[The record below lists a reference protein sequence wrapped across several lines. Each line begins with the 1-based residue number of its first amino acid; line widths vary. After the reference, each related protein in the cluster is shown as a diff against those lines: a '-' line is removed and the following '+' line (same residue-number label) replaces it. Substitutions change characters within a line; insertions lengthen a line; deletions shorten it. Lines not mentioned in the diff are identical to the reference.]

1 MAKIITIVNQKGG
14 VGKTTTAVNLGAYLN
29 KYGKNVLLIDL
40 DPQANATSG
49 VGIDHKNLEQS
60 IYHTLISLVPIKDII
75 KETAHPGYHV
85 APATQELAGARVELV
100 ESTEREF
107 RLRKALEDIRDDYH
121 YIIIDCPP
129 SLDLLTINGLVASD
143 EVLIPIQSEY
153 YALEGLGQL
162 LGTIDLVKEHLKPD
176 LKVMGGVIT
185 MFDKRNKLSQQ
196 VVDELYKHFP
206 HKVFN
211 SIIPRNIRLTESPSY
226 GETILIYDP
235 SSRGAV
241 AYENLAQE
249 IIGLESILKSEII
262 KTQEPDT
269 FIV

>member
-1 MAKIITIVNQKGG
+1 MAKVITIVNQKGG

-29 KYGKNVLLIDL
+29 KYGRTVLLIDL

-49 VGIDHKNLEQS
+49 VGVDHKNIGQS
-60 IYHTLISLVPIKDII
+60 IYHTLLSLMPIKDII
-75 KETAHPGYHV
+75 KETQHSGYHV

-100 ESTEREF
+100 DVGEREY
-107 RLRKALEDIRDDYH
+107 RLKKAIEGVRQDYQ

-129 SLDLLTINGLVASD
+129 SLDLLTVNGLVASD
-143 EVLIPIQSEY
+143 EVLITIQSEY

-196 VVDELYKHFP
+196 VVDELQKHFP
-206 HKVFN
+206 HKIFS

-226 GETILIYDP
+226 GQTILVYDP
-235 SSRGAV
+235 NSKGAL
-241 AYENLAQE
+241 AYEGLAREILNLENIPIAE
-249 IIGLESILKSEII
+249 INQSKQL
-262 KTQEPDT
+262 DD
-269 FIV
+269 FVV